1 MEHEASW
8 RSIVYILLSSLRRI
22 VNRPVVSPAKIF
34 FCKGSFFASLKK
46 KKAESKCPGFIPH
59 AVMEH
64 SGQGD

>member
-8 RSIVYILLSSLRRI
+8 RSIVYILLSSLQRI
-22 VNRPVVSPAKIF
+22 VSRPVVSPAKIF
-34 FCKGSFFASLKK
+34 FARARSLLLL

-59 AVMEH
+59 AAREH